1 MPFRDF
7 NFVDPSYYDED
18 MIKNY
23 EEDENSYGAILE
35 VDAEYPEEVA
45 LLHEDLAFLPERRK
59 INGVQKSVTTWE
71 DKKSMFCIYYH

>member
-1 MPFRDF
+1 
-7 NFVDPSYYDED
+7 

-23 EEDENSYGAILE
+23 EKDENSYGAILE

-59 INGVQKSVTTWE
+59 INGVQKSVTT
-71 DKKSMFCIYYH
+71 